1 MILLD
6 VNVLVDAFRG
16 DQPRHPTV
24 RTWID
29 QLVEGDAAFAV
40 PELVLSG
47 FVRIVTHPRVFHEPD
62 DVDDAFAFAERLRA
76 LPHAVM
82 VGPGERHWS
91 LFARLCRVTRATGNL
106 VPDAYLAAMAIE
118 SGSELITAD
127 RGFARFPG
135 LRWRE
140 PVPARANS

>member
-6 VNVLVDAFRG
+6 VNVLVDAFRQ
-16 DQPRHPTV
+16 DQPRHPAIRAWVDRVTA
-24 RTWID
+24 
-29 QLVEGDAAFAV
+29 GDAAFGV

-47 FVRIVTHPRVFHEPD
+47 FVRVVTHPRVFNEPD
-62 DVDDAFAFAERLRA
+62 DVDDALAFAERLRE
-76 LPHAVM
+76 LPHAVA

-91 LFARLCRVTRATGNL
+91 IFARLCRVTRATGNT
-106 VPDAYLAAMAIE
+106 VPDAYIAAMAIE

-127 RGFARFPG
+127 RGFARFPD

-140 PVPARANS
+140 PAPAV

>member
-16 DQPRHPTV
+16 DQPRHPAV
-24 RTWID
+24 RAWVD
-29 QLVEGDAAFAV
+29 QVVEGDAAFGV

-47 FVRIVTHPRVFHEPD
+47 FVRVVTHPRVFEEPD
-62 DVDDAFAFAERLRA
+62 DVDDALAFAERLRE
-76 LPHAVM
+76 LPHALAVQ
-82 VGPGERHWS
+82 PGERHWS
-91 LFARLCRVTRATGNL
+91 IFARLCRVTRATGNT
-106 VPDAYLAAMAIE
+106 VPDAYLAAIAIE
-118 SGSELITAD
+118 SGGELVTAD

-140 PVPARANS
+140 PMPVL

>member
-1 MILLD
+1 VILLD

-16 DQPRHPTV
+16 DQPRHPKV
-24 RTWID
+24 RAWID

-47 FVRIVTHPRVFHEPD
+47 FVRVVTHPRVFHEPD
-62 DVDDAFAFAERLRA
+62 DVDDAFAFAEQLRA

-82 VGPGERHWS
+82 IGPGERHWS

-140 PVPARANS
+140 PLPACPNS